1 MSHPT
6 KLLSVR
12 GILLAKT
19 HFDVLGFEGARL
31 RPEDMTDAGVLAA
44 YRLAAA
50 RCHPSEGCDALGA
63 QTAFCRVGRAFAA
76 LRTAV
81 GRHHAW
87 REMCAGRGAL
97 ASTMSPDPTVVTHPW
112 TSEHALEHSPGVL
125 APDPEHLVEALER
138 WRTRGDDVHR
148 VDSEPP
154 PPSRAREGAP
164 RDAEGARVPTDPAV
178 AATAAAAARTPPP
191 SSLEPLRRE
200 TTFLVRERG
209 APGAAPAA
217 CAMWLGGEPGAFELR
232 YRWATSRRPD
242 GEPDGAWRVGAGG
255 EVLRATRARPSPGG
269 GGPGAKRRRG
279 AGVFLTAAGNPSGG
293 LLLTAPSV
301 EEADEWLAA
310 LRAAMRAELRE
321 GRGKPRGKGGVRG
334 AVPSPVRRQLE
345 ATQMTRF
352 VVRAWRA
359 CVPSI
364 IVRVGK

>member
-1 MSHPT
+1 
-6 KLLSVR
+6 
-12 GILLAKT
+12 
-19 HFDVLGFEGARL
+19 
-31 RPEDMTDAGVLAA
+31 
-44 YRLAAA
+44 
-50 RCHPSEGCDALGA
+50 
-63 QTAFCRVGRAFAA
+63 
-76 LRTAV
+76 
-81 GRHHAW
+81 
-87 REMCAGRGAL
+87 MCAGRGAL

-138 WRTRGDDVHR
+138 WRTRGDDVDR

-164 RDAEGARVPTDPAV
+164 RDAEARASRPTP
-178 AATAAAAARTPPP
+178 RSPPPPPPPLEPPP

-217 CAMWLGGEPGAFELR
+217 CAMWLGGEPGALTSVPVG
-232 YRWATSRRPD
+232 ASRRPD

-345 ATQMTRF
+345 AT
-352 VVRAWRA
+352 
-359 CVPSI
+359 P
-364 IVRVGK
+364 

>member
-138 WRTRGDDVHR
+138 WRTRGDDVDR

-164 RDAEGARVPTDPAV
+164 RDAEGCLLYTSPSPRD
-178 AATAAAAARTPPP
+178 ATLSRMP
-191 SSLEPLRRE
+191 SS
-200 TTFLVRERG
+200 
-209 APGAAPAA
+209 A
-217 CAMWLGGEPGAFELR
+217 
-232 YRWATSRRPD
+232 
-242 GEPDGAWRVGAGG
+242 
-255 EVLRATRARPSPGG
+255 
-269 GGPGAKRRRG
+269 
-279 AGVFLTAAGNPSGG
+279 
-293 LLLTAPSV
+293 
-301 EEADEWLAA
+301 
-310 LRAAMRAELRE
+310 
-321 GRGKPRGKGGVRG
+321 
-334 AVPSPVRRQLE
+334 
-345 ATQMTRF
+345 
-352 VVRAWRA
+352 
-359 CVPSI
+359 
-364 IVRVGK
+364 

>member
-178 AATAAAAARTPPP
+178 AAAAAAAARTPPP

-209 APGAAPAA
+209 APARRRRRAPCGSAAS
-217 CAMWLGGEPGAFELR
+217 PGRSSF
-232 YRWATSRRPD
+232 
-242 GEPDGAWRVGAGG
+242 GAGG
-255 EVLRATRARPSPGG
+255 RRADARTASRTGRGASARAGRWCERRGRGPHREGG
-269 GGPGAKRRRG
+269 GRGRRG
-279 AGVFLTAAGNPSGG
+279 GE
-293 LLLTAPSV
+293 APAS
-301 EEADEWLAA
+301 
-310 LRAAMRAELRE
+310 
-321 GRGKPRGKGGVRG
+321 
-334 AVPSPVRRQLE
+334 S
-345 ATQMTRF
+345 
-352 VVRAWRA
+352 
-359 CVPSI
+359 
-364 IVRVGK
+364 